1 MCRERLTEEQY
12 EDFMMLYE
20 EVFSAVATPF
30 HWKNGGV
37 FKTEVREPID
47 VDDIPDDGIE
57 FLPHHGLFQHHVQ
70 LEAHRTQPTATSLCI
85 NQLVAVVLKS
95 VTTALE
101 DVPPITSGF
110 RMGRI
115 VAVDR
120 LTGLFDVV
128 WLTTKSKT
136 FGPSSSWRPWISR
149 GSTRVSV
156 EECVYTFRSLTSG
169 SKMRK
174 AEYEVLNYAMEQR
187 EAEKTRAEIAKGV
200 LAGKAIPLVDPSKL
214 SFDISDYL
222 EDHQQRDTEKRSTKP
237 KKKKQRKRKAKVANG
252 YAADT
257 DASASSSVS
266 DLSLST
272 SSSAQVH
279 AVCAGVYTARWF
291 DDK

>member
-1 MCRERLTEEQY
+1 
-12 EDFMMLYE
+12 
-20 EVFSAVATPF
+20 
-30 HWKNGGV
+30 
-37 FKTEVREPID
+37 VRGPID
-47 VDDIPDDGIE
+47 VYDIPDDGIE
-57 FLPHHGLFQHHVQ
+57 FLPLHGLFQHHVQ
-70 LEAHRTQPTATSLCI
+70 LEAQCTHPTATSLCI

-95 VTTALE
+95 LTSALE
-101 DVPPITSGF
+101 DVPPVTSGF

-136 FGPSSSWRPWISR
+136 FKPSSSWRPWISR

-200 LAGKAIPLVDPSKL
+200 LAGKAIPLVDASTL

-222 EDHQQRDTEKRSTKP
+222 EDHQQRYTDKRSTKP
-237 KKKKQRKRKAKVANG
+237 KKEESEDKEGQGRQR
-252 YAADT
+252 
-257 DASASSSVS
+257 
-266 DLSLST
+266 
-272 SSSAQVH
+272 
-279 AVCAGVYTARWF
+279 VCG
-291 DDK
+291 